1 MSTFPIPFTRR
12 QTLAGLA
19 ATLATPLGAWAQS
32 DKVVKFILPVSPGSG
47 VDGIARA
54 SSNALSKALGQ
65 TIVIENQP
73 GAGGVVGTSAMIKS
87 APDGLTLSMVSN
99 NHVIYPAVLKSVP
112 FDPVADITPIAV
124 IGATPLVL
132 VINPKVPATNMKEL
146 VALFKANPGKYNYAS
161 SGNGTI
167 LHLAPEMFKDV
178 TQTFVTHIPYRGVAP
193 MVQDIIAGQVDMGV
207 LALPSAQ
214 AHIKAGT
221 MRAICVSAPA
231 RIPAA
236 PEIPTSAEQGY
247 PGYLVEG
254 WIAVVGPRVCPDQ
267 VKRIHKV
274 AIAFA
279 TAEVKEAMAKQ
290 GNTINIS
297 TPECALAH
305 FKSELVKYAGLVK
318 KGCCAAVPAGTGS
331 VVCLEFSQGAGRR
344 EKFPDCRFWRRN
356 S

>member
-1 MSTFPIPFTRR
+1 MTHFSLHLTRR

-19 ATLATPLGAWAQS
+19 AALAVPTGAWAQS
-32 DKVVKFILPVSPGSG
+32 DRVVKFILPVSAGSG

-54 SSNALSKALGQ
+54 SSQALSKALGQ
-65 TIVIENQP
+65 AVVIENQP
-73 GAGGVVGTSAMIKS
+73 GAGGVVGTAAMIKS

-99 NHVIYPAVLKSVP
+99 NHVIYPSVLKSLP
-112 FDPVADITPIAV
+112 FDPVADITPIAL

-132 VINPKVPATNMKEL
+132 VVNPKVPARDMKEL

-178 TQTFVTHIPYRGVAP
+178 TKTFVTHIPYRGVAP
-193 MVQDIIAGQVDMGV
+193 MVQDIIGGQVDMGV

-236 PEIPTSAEQGY
+236 PDIPTSTEQGY
-247 PGYLVEG
+247 PGYMVEG
-254 WIAVVGPRVCPDQ
+254 WIAVIGPKGLPAEQ
-267 VKRIHKV
+267 VKRINAAVV
-274 AIAFA
+274 AAFS
-279 TAEVKEAMAKQ
+279 TSEVRESMARQ

-297 TPECALAH
+297 TPEFALAH
-305 FKSELVKYAGLVK
+305 FKSEMVKYAGLVK
-318 KGCCAAVPAGTGS
+318 KAGVVP
-331 VVCLEFSQGAGRR
+331 Q
-344 EKFPDCRFWRRN
+344 
-356 S
+356 

>member
-1 MSTFPIPFTRR
+1 MSTSTFQFTRR
-12 QTLAGLA
+12 QTLAGVVA
-19 ATLATPLGAWAQS
+19 ALATPLGAWAQS
-32 DKVVKFILPVSPGSG
+32 DKPVKFILPVSAGSG

-54 SSNALSKALGQ
+54 AQNALSKALGQ
-65 TIVIENQP
+65 PVVFENQP
-73 GAGGVVGTSAMIKS
+73 GAGGVVGTAAMIKS

-99 NHVIYPAVLKSVP
+99 NHVIYPSVLKSVP

-132 VINPKVPATNMKEL
+132 VVNPKVPATNMKEL

-167 LHLAPEMFKDV
+167 LHLAPELFKDV
-178 TQTFVTHIPYRGVAP
+178 TGTFSTHIPYRGFGP
-193 MVQDIIAGQVDMGV
+193 MLQDIVSGQVDWGV
-207 LALPSAQ
+207 GALPAVMGQ
-214 AHIKAGT
+214 IKAGNV
-221 MRAICVSAPA
+221 RAICVSAPA
-231 RIPAA
+231 RIAAA
-236 PEIPTSAEQGY
+236 PDIPTSAEQGY

-254 WIAVVGPRVCPDQ
+254 WIAVVGPKGLPADQ
-267 VKRIHKV
+267 VKRIHNAV

-297 TPECALAH
+297 TPEFALAH

-318 KGCCAAVPAGTGS
+318 KAGVVP
-331 VVCLEFSQGAGRR
+331 Q
-344 EKFPDCRFWRRN
+344 
-356 S
+356 

>member
-1 MSTFPIPFTRR
+1 MNKHFTRR

-19 ATLATPLGAWAQS
+19 ATLTTPLSAWAQS
-32 DKVVKFILPVSPGSG
+32 DKVVKFILPVSAGSG

-54 SSNALSKALGQ
+54 AQTALAKALGQ
-65 TIVIENQP
+65 GVVIENQP
-73 GAGGVVGTSAMIKS
+73 GAGGVVGTSTMIKS

-99 NHVIYPAVLKSVP
+99 NHVIYPSVLKSVP

-132 VINPKVPATNMKEL
+132 VVNPKVPATNMKEL

-167 LHLAPEMFKDV
+167 LHLAPELFKDV
-178 TQTFVTHIPYRGVAP
+178 TGTFSTHIPYRGFGP
-193 MVQDIIAGQVDMGV
+193 MLQDIVSGQVDWGV
-207 LALPSAQ
+207 GALPAVMGQ
-214 AHIKAGT
+214 IKAGNV
-221 MRAICVSAPA
+221 RAICVSAPA
-231 RIPAA
+231 RIAAA
-236 PEIPTSAEQGY
+236 PDIPTSAEQGY

-254 WIAVVGPRVCPDQ
+254 WIAVVGPKGLPADQ
-267 VKRIHKV
+267 VKRIHNAV

-297 TPECALAH
+297 TPEFALAH

-318 KGCCAAVPAGTGS
+318 KAGVVP
-331 VVCLEFSQGAGRR
+331 Q
-344 EKFPDCRFWRRN
+344 
-356 S
+356 